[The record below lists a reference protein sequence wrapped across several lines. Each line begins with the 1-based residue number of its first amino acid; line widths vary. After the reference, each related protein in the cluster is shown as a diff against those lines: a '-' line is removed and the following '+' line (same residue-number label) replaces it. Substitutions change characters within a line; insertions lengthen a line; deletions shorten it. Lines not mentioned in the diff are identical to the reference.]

1 VQIHTALFF
10 NVIFGLSIHKV
21 ISGCISK
28 FIGTNIGSQGSGGHS
43 SSGGTGGSTGGTG
56 GSTGGTGGSTGG
68 TVGVNCGAADCGA
81 AGVVGSGV
89 DIFIY
94 YTNKINFSN

>member
-28 FIGTNIGSQGSGGHS
+28 FIGTNIGSQGLGGHS
-43 SSGGTGGSTGGTG
+43 SSGGIGSSGTV
-56 GSTGGTGGSTGG
+56 GG
-68 TVGVNCGAADCGA
+68 TVGTVCGAADCI
-81 AGVVGSGV
+81 VGSKV

>member
-28 FIGTNIGSQGSGGHS
+28 FIGTNIGSHGSGGHS
-43 SSGGTGGSTGGTG
+43 STGGSAGGSAGGGT
-56 GSTGGTGGSTGG
+56 TGGG
-68 TVGVNCGAADCGA
+68 TVGTVGGAANC
-81 AGVVGSGV
+81 GVVGSRV
-89 DIFIY
+89 DIF
-94 YTNKINFSN
+94 YTLYK